1 MPIKSWDQDIRIPRF
16 GMIRLGETGPK
27 GHPIALDHFVVPEE
41 VKKVYGEK
49 PTELDILLPSEN
61 MDEVL
66 TAWYKRY
73 GKTAG
78 LICRGDE
85 ETAMVPTLHIVSHPG
100 DYAVRVS
107 NDGVYYDAE
116 GHPLTIERHGGIR
129 WVKIPCD
136 PATCKYAA
144 KKDDSPPSCR
154 PIAILNFFLPDV
166 PGAIGVY
173 SITTGSKRSYQN
185 LVAGITQIRNRLGY
199 ISDIPVK
206 LRVSMVEFH
215 PVVKGKRIS
224 TKKPIIDIRLAVSYK
239 EALLLSKE
247 RRLQLTSRVNLNL
260 EPLDESVPP
269 ETFYEFP
276 DEPEGTDGKASAQE
290 NARALSGAPA
300 GAQGEGEDF
309 TPPCDYDDENA
320 QGTGEAPDEP
330 ATSPSAGPE
339 RKDPATSPQ
348 KPSNADGAAQGG
360 SEKPAS
366 KSQIGYIH
374 GLAAKRLDP
383 DKPDTWPPLY
393 AKMRDTGALSAHEA
407 SSLIT
412 DLKLM
417 PPLDLPTD
425 AGNGKAASQPEKQ
438 PEPKLE
444 SKGQPQ
450 GTQPSK
456 EPASKVVEGES
467 VTFLVIGMPRATS
480 SMSGLAVM
488 AKAKIEGSE
497 AIWEVSWSSTE
508 TAQVKPNG
516 YKYQAI
522 VEKVQAEARKA
533 FVKDLKV
540 QF

>member
-1 MPIKSWDQDIRIPRF
+1 MPIKSWDQDFRIPRF
-16 GMIRLGETGPK
+16 GMVRLGETGPK
-27 GHPIALDHFVVPEE
+27 GNPIALDYFVVPDE
-41 VKKVYGEK
+41 VKKVYGER

-61 MDEVL
+61 MAEVL

-85 ETAMVPTLHIVSHPG
+85 ETAMVPALHIVSHPE
-100 DYAVRVS
+100 DYAVRLGD
-107 NDGVYYDAE
+107 DGVYYDAE
-116 GHPLTIERHGGIR
+116 GHPLTIEQHGGIR

-136 PATCKYAA
+136 PATCKYAR
-144 KKDDSPPSCR
+144 KEDDSSPSCR

-173 SITTGSKRSYQN
+173 SIATGSKRSYQN
-185 LVAGITQIRNRLGY
+185 LLAGITLIRNRLGY
-199 ISDIPVK
+199 ISDIPMK
-206 LRVSMVEFH
+206 LRVSLVEFH
-215 PVVKGKRIS
+215 PVVKGKKIS

-239 EALLLSKE
+239 EALALSRE

-269 ETFYEFP
+269 ETFYVF
-276 DEPEGTDGKASAQE
+276 DEPEGADGKASAQE
-290 NARALSGAPA
+290 NTQAA
-300 GAQGEGEDF
+300 GARGGGEDF
-309 TPPCDYDDENA
+309 TPPCDYDDDDGNA
-320 QGTGEAPDEP
+320 PEEP
-330 ATSPSAGPE
+330 ATSPSAEAE
-339 RKDPATSPQ
+339 RKEPSTSIE
-348 KPSNADGAAQGG
+348 KPSNSDGAAQGG

-366 KSQIGYIH
+366 KSQISYIQA
-374 GLAAKRLDP
+374 LASKRLNP

-393 AKMRDTGALSAHEA
+393 AKMRESGSLTASEA
-407 SSLIT
+407 STLIT

-417 PPLDLPTD
+417 PPLNLP
-425 AGNGKAASQPEKQ
+425 AGNDKAASQPEKQ
-438 PEPKLE
+438 PEPKSE
-444 SKGQPQ
+444 AKGQPQ

-456 EPASKVVEGES
+456 KPAFKVVEGES
-467 VTFLVIGMPRATS
+467 ITFLVIGMPRATS

-488 AKAKIEGSE
+488 AKARIEGSE
-497 AIWEVSWSSTE
+497 AIWEISWSSTE
-508 TAQVKPNG
+508 TAQVRPNG

-540 QF
+540 QS